1 MTELTTLSTAPLTST
16 TDQVFDA
23 MYRAIIKLDLP
34 PGSKVSEA
42 DVSKQLGVSRQPVR
56 DAFFRLSDQ
65 GFLVIRPQRATLIT
79 KISEQAVQHATFV
92 RIALEVACVVV
103 ATRVATKED
112 INKLKGIVDAQ
123 KAANDKDDREGFHD
137 LDDAFHK
144 CICEIA
150 GHPDVWTLIREQ
162 KAHMDRVR
170 FLSLSQGG
178 QLAYDEHLRLLAAI
192 EAGDEKIAEEKLRD
206 HLQRIV
212 RILPEIRAD
221 HDQYFEDHA

>member
-1 MTELTTLSTAPLTST
+1 MTELTPLSTAPLTST

-23 MYRAIIKLDLP
+23 MYRAIINLDLP

>member
-1 MTELTTLSTAPLTST
+1 MTELTPLSTAPLTST